1 MKKLMIATPA
11 QGGLVDINYAFSLA
25 QTLHHLAM
33 NNISSSIVIR
43 QSGSLI
49 ISERNNLLWHF
60 YNSDCSHMLCI
71 DADIGWDYKD
81 VLRWLEM
88 DKELIA
94 GCYLAKGDKGFL
106 FRPITYEH
114 IDIEKDGLILAKAV
128 PFGFV
133 MLSRECLS
141 NMIEAHRD
149 LYYKSIDGKD
159 EGYGLF
165 NTCVKDQQFW
175 GEDYSFCLRAWDA
188 GVQLWIDPYVELTHA
203 GKKGKLID
211 DLLEGQNDGIT
222 RGEK

>member
-1 MKKLMIATPA
+1 MIATPA

-25 QTLHHLAM
+25 QTLHQLALAG
-33 NNISSSIVIR
+33 IPSSIVIR

-49 ISERNNLLWHF
+49 ISERNNILWHF
-60 YNSDCSHMLCI
+60 YNSDCSHLLCI

-81 VLRWLEM
+81 VLRLLEL
-88 DKELIA
+88 DKQIIA

-114 IDIEKDGLILAKAV
+114 IDIEDDGLILARAV

-133 MLSRECLS
+133 MIARRSIAK
-141 NMIEAHRD
+141 MIEKYPD
-149 LYYKSIDGKD
+149 LHYKSHDGED

-165 NTCVKDQQFW
+165 NTLVRNNQFW
-175 GEDYSFCLRAWDA
+175 GEDYSFCLRAWES
-188 GVQLWIDPYVELTHA
+188 GLHLLIDPSIELTHA

-211 DLLEGQNDGIT
+211 ALLEGKNDNP
-222 RGEK
+222 KD